1 MNIFKNLFETKNLN
15 QLILVILFI
24 IYLIFRVRM
33 PLPVANIIDNVYSKI
48 IIAILALIL
57 LAYSNP
63 ILGILGLLVAYEL
76 IKRSAMQSGNSAL
89 DKYYPTE
96 EKKWSPFSATN
107 QFPYTLEQEVVKNM
121 APVVNPA
128 NNKALYSPVLDNL
141 YDAAPINYNGVI

>member
-24 IYLIFRVRM
+24 IYLIFIIR
-33 PLPVANIIDNVYSKI
+33 LPMFVANIIDNVYSKI
-48 IIAILALIL
+48 IIAVLALIL
-57 LAYSNP
+57 LAFANP
-63 ILGILGLLVAYEL
+63 ILGILGILVAYEL
-76 IKRSAMQSGNSAL
+76 IKRSSMQAGNSIL

-107 QFPYTLEQEVVKNM
+107 QFPYTLEQEVVKHM
-121 APVVNPA
+121 APAVNA
-128 NNKALYSPVLDNL
+128 SNNKATYTPVLDNL